1 MFTEPKNGLEVD
13 FIIGKG
19 EAAIEVKISSQV
31 QKKELKAIVEFTKEY
46 NPAYSIVVSLEEN
59 KRIVKYD
66 NQAITIYPVEEFL
79 SDLWN
84 GLLF

>member
-1 MFTEPKNGLEVD
+1 MEVD

-19 EAAIEVKISSQV
+19 EAAIEVKISSSV
-31 QKKELKAIVEFTKEY
+31 YKKELNSIIEFTKEY
-46 NPAYSIVVSLEEN
+46 NPKHSIVVSLEEN
-59 KRIVKYD
+59 KRVIKFDDQKV
-66 NQAITIYPVEEFL
+66 IIYPVEEFL